1 MLKLKVVSVAIVL
14 VLLIGLTSQSNAAVQ
29 DLLVANEAGNSVLRY
44 DGITGA
50 ALGAF
55 VAAGSGGLT
64 SPEDIK
70 FGSDGNLY
78 VACYSGT
85 IKKYN
90 GTTGAYIG
98 NFVTAGSGGLANIIG
113 MAFGPDNNLYVADFI
128 GSSVK
133 KYNGSTGAYMGDFV
147 ATGSGGLTNPR
158 DIKFGP
164 DGNLYI
170 ASMSTYS
177 VKRYNGTTGAYIDDF
192 VPITSLGQ
200 QASAIMFRE
209 ALYVSNMA
217 NNQIKRYG
225 FDGTYIDTFT
235 LPGSYAGAGTYDL
248 GNGPDGLL
256 YAVEAA
262 ARVTRSAGTSPFL
275 SLSFVPSAIVW
286 TPFVPQTCEDIWL
299 LNMGMATD
307 LNEDCVVDFLD
318 FAVMAQNWLVSN

>member
-177 VKRYNGTTGAYIDDF
+177 VKRYNG
-192 VPITSLGQ
+192 
-200 QASAIMFRE
+200 
-209 ALYVSNMA
+209 
-217 NNQIKRYG
+217 IKRYG